1 MFRWFERKSKPAEEK
16 SEVAQNTGAASTAV
30 LEIAEPGSLRSAISL
45 TGRSLFDRISE
56 RFGHTFESREDFED
70 ALETVEEA
78 LLRADIGPSTAL
90 DIVDAL
96 RPKQKLLNSPE
107 QLTAALREEF
117 ESILSPYSEQN
128 TLVFKPGVLNVYLVT
143 GVNGAGKT
151 TLIGKLAHRLIQEG
165 QKVVIGAGDTFRA
178 AAEEQLEVWA
188 QRSGAEF
195 VGMLPT
201 RRDPAAVIFD
211 ALKQAKAIK
220 ADVLLLDTAGRLQ
233 NKANLMAEL
242 QKIRRVI
249 DQEIPKD
256 ATLQSL
262 LVLDATTGQNG
273 LSQASIFKEAV
284 GLDGVV
290 LTKLDGSAK
299 GGIVLTIAKEHQLP
313 VKLVGTGEGID
324 DLRDFNTNDFIE
336 GLFAG
341 RNQAR

>member
-1 MFRWFERKSKPAEEK
+1 MFRWFEKKSKPAEVK
-16 SEVAQNTGAASTAV
+16 SDVTHSSNASSTAT
-30 LEIAEPGSLRSAISL
+30 LPKDEPGSLKSAISL
-45 TGRSLFDRISE
+45 TGRSLIDRISD
-56 RFGHTFESREDFED
+56 RFGHAFESREDFED

-78 LLRADIGPSTAL
+78 LLRSDIGPSTAL

-96 RPKQKLLNSPE
+96 RPQQNTLTSPE
-107 QLTAALREEF
+107 QLASALRREF
-117 ESILSPYSEQN
+117 ENILAPYSHLNGLSYTE
-128 TLVFKPGVLNVYLVT
+128 GVMNIVLVT

-151 TLIGKLAHRLIQEG
+151 TFIGKLAHRFIQEG
-165 QKVVIGAGDTFRA
+165 KKVVIGAGDTFRA

-211 ALKQAKAIK
+211 ALKQAKAVQ

-242 QKIRRVI
+242 QKIKRVI
-249 DQEIPKD
+249 DQEIPAD
-256 ATLQSL
+256 ATLQSF
-262 LVLDATTGQNG
+262 LVLDATTGQNA

-284 GLDGVV
+284 GLNGVI

-313 VKLVGTGEGID
+313 IKLVGTGEGIE
-324 DLRDFNTNDFIE
+324 DLRDFNTSEFIE

-341 RNQAR
+341 RSQAR